1 MVNEAELRTQ
11 LAAATASGD
20 SRSEVTIRFELARA
34 LRQRGALP
42 EARDELLRVA
52 ELLRAAG
59 ASKNLSSTLNNLGL
73 LYIALNDFDGAR
85 QTFNEAIDLSSRAGD
100 FDAVRRA
107 LGNFAAAVSD
117 AGDFEAARLLHQQA
131 LEIASQSNDLAGMA
145 RSLSNLAWTDL
156 RLGSER

>member
-1 MVNEAELRTQ
+1 
-11 LAAATASGD
+11 
-20 SRSEVTIRFELARA
+20 
-34 LRQRGALP
+34 
-42 EARDELLRVA
+42 VA

-156 RLGSER
+156 RLGSERAVVSASKAVELAAGVVDPSVLATVTHTHALVCLREGAYDISID